1 MYTGSLVSLGIVR
14 ELGPV
19 LTALL
24 VGGRVGAGFTAEL
37 GTMSVTEQ
45 IDAIR
50 CLGANPIRKL
60 VMPRVVAMTF
70 VMPLLTILADLI
82 GCLGGALISIFEVGV
97 TTSYAFAQMVESIG
111 IQDVIHGLIKSAFF
125 GYFIA
130 IIACWVGMNARG
142 GAESV
147 GKSTTNTVVYISVT
161 ILIADFFLTR
171 FLMAVYG

>member
-1 MYTGSLVSLGIVR
+1 
-14 ELGPV
+14 
-19 LTALL
+19 
-24 VGGRVGAGFTAEL
+24 
-37 GTMSVTEQ
+37 
-45 IDAIR
+45 
-50 CLGANPIRKL
+50 
-60 VMPRVVAMTF
+60 MPRVVAMTF

-111 IQDVIHGLIKSAFF
+111 IKDVIHGLIKSAFF

-130 IIACWVGMNARG
+130 IIACWVGMSARG